1 MKKIDSKGLKGGYE
15 MKKLI
20 HLLRNYSIK
29 IKNDKKIT
37 NTFIKNIKLKGDI
50 MSTNTNQITYNRA
63 KTWF

>member
-1 MKKIDSKGLKGGYE
+1 

-29 IKNDKKIT
+29 IKNAKKIT
-37 NTFIKNIKLKGDI
+37 NTYIKYFKLKGDI

>member
-1 MKKIDSKGLKGGYE
+1 

-63 KTWF
+63 INFDSSIILMYNLYYSL